1 MNMLVTGAAGL
12 LGANLLYLLRSQY
25 NIIGIDRNIIS
36 IPGTVTLIAQLE
48 DCLLYTSR
56 CV

>member
-1 MNMLVTGAAGL
+1 MEHMNMLVTGAAGL

-48 DCLLYTSR
+48 DIQF
-56 CV
+56 